1 MEALIQVKS
10 QLADILKN
18 CPLTNLIQES
28 SFGDSDYDI
37 KKRPNCSTLQRTAQH
52 CVCSNKT
59 ASVYLYKIVPLAENA
74 YVAIFDSKYIINF
87 SFKLSEKKNW
97 AYSQAKCAQTHQFSR
112 TCNEYFSGYGS
123 PKIAW
128 KYILKITQWHSILTN
143 FKER

>member
-37 KKRPNCSTLQRTAQH
+37 KKRPNCSILQRTAQH

-59 ASVYLYKIVPLAENA
+59 ASVYLYKIVPVAENA

-87 SFKLSEKKNW
+87 SFKLSEKKI
-97 AYSQAKCAQTHQFSR
+97 
-112 TCNEYFSGYGS
+112 E
-123 PKIAW
+123 P
-128 KYILKITQWHSILTN
+128 ILRPNVHRHTN
-143 FKER
+143 FQGLVINTFLATEVQK